1 MSTTNRKGQERVKG
15 VEKVIDGRR
24 TEESDRLLIK
34 EDTVP
39 DI

>member
-1 MSTTNRKGQERVKG
+1 MTNRKGQERVKG

-24 TEESDRLLIK
+24 RTEESDRLLIK